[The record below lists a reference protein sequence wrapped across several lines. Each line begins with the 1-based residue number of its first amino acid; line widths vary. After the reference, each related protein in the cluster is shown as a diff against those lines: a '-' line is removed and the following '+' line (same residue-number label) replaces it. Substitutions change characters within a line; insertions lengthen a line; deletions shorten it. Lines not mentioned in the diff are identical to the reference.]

1 MLQTYTQNPT
11 ARQRKI
17 EQNHQMKWKKKKKKT
32 HAVGPC
38 DPASSPW
45 MSRLFNRRKVLSL
58 AGVAMVCSLRLE
70 GEPTLPLIETD
81 WPETVVAPGPLGRS
95 SSSSS
100 RDGCCVLVP
109 IWIESG
115 SCRWGESWIGFYGY
129 GWRRREGELEWIV
142 VGGGWGFGGKPKGGK
157 ERVFLNK
164 ELSLNSS
171 KAKDTYKTFLLLLFS
186 FSIINCI
193 SSTF

>member
-1 MLQTYTQNPT
+1 MKIKHHSTLFKHKDKTQQQGK
-11 ARQRKI
+11 RI
-17 EQNHQMKWKKKKKKT
+17 EQNHHMKLKIKKKT

-81 WPETVVAPGPLGRS
+81 WPEMVVAPGPLGRS

-109 IWIESG
+109 IWIGSG
-115 SCRWGESWIGFYGY
+115 SWRWGESWIGFYGY
-129 GWRRREGELEWIV
+129 GWRRREGEWEWIV
-142 VGGGWGFGGKPKGGK
+142 GWWGLRVWRKGGK
-157 ERVFLNK
+157 ERVFLNEE

-171 KAKDTYKTFLLLLFS
+171 YAKTHTNFL
-186 FSIINCI
+186 SIM
-193 SSTF
+193 